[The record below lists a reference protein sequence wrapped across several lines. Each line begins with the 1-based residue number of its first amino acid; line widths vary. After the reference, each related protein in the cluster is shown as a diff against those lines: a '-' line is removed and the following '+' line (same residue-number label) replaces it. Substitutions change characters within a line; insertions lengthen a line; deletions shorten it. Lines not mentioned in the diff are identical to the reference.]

1 MEKKLKYILCSAAG
15 LLIVVYLCY
24 QAYMST
30 YDPIKT
36 QVALETTV
44 YDAIDTEVFII
55 RDEQYIIKDASGTLV
70 PLVED
75 GKRVAN
81 GDTVAVV
88 FSNETAASSYTRIRE
103 LEDEI
108 KHYTELSSQANLQ
121 TMDISTLNSLIRTR
135 WINLLDTV
143 DGGELSAVRNA
154 SNEFR
159 DGVTNLQIATGEVL
173 EFGDKIAALNAELT
187 QLKAASP
194 DYGSVKAGTSGYYI
208 SKVDGYENTVQYS
221 SVDALDIESIQPLM
235 SAEAAGVAS
244 NVMGKLVG
252 NFNWYIV
259 CTVESKRIS
268 ELKIGKTITVDF
280 PVSGIENLPVTV
292 YKIGNNKDGYSSL
305 ILSCNM
311 MNEELAVLRNEKAR
325 IVVNEYMGYKIPSSC
340 IRMSDGEKGVYV
352 MMGNV
357 VKFRKINILY
367 STEEY
372 CIVYNPDGANGYVK
386 LYDEVVTEGT
396 DLYDGKVIGR
406 Y

>member
-15 LLIVVYLCY
+15 ILIVAYLCY

-44 YDAIDTEVFII
+44 YDAIDTDVFVI
-55 RDEQYIIKDASGTLV
+55 RDEQYIVKDVSGTLV

-88 FSNETAASSYTRIRE
+88 FSDEASASSYTRIRE

-108 KHYTELSSQANLQ
+108 KHYTELSGQANLQ
-121 TMDISTLNSLIRTR
+121 TMDISTLNTLIRTR
-135 WINLLDTV
+135 WINVLDV
-143 DGGELSAVRNA
+143 MDSGELSQLKSA

-159 DGVTNLQIATGEVL
+159 DGLTNYQIATGEVL
-173 EFGDKIAALNAELT
+173 ELSDRLSALNTELN
-187 QLKAASP
+187 QLKSVSAN
-194 DYGSVKAGTSGYYI
+194 YGSVTAGTSGYYI
-208 SKVDGYENTVQYS
+208 SKVDGYENTVPYS
-221 SVDALDIESIQPLM
+221 SAENLDIDTITPLIGAQP
-235 SAEAAGVAS
+235 AAVAS
-244 NVMGKLVG
+244 NIMGKLVG

-259 CTVESKRIS
+259 CNVESKRIS
-268 ELKIGKTITVDF
+268 ELKLGQTITVDF
-280 PVSGIENLPVTV
+280 PVSGVSGLPVKV
-292 YKIGNNKDGYSSL
+292 CKIGNNTDGVCSL

-311 MNEELAVLRNEKAR
+311 MNEKLALLRNEKAR
-325 IVVNEYMGYKIPSSC
+325 IIVNEYKGYKIPSES
-340 IRMSDGEKGVYV
+340 IRMSDSNKGVYV

-357 VKFRKINILY
+357 AKFKKINIIY
-367 STEEY
+367 SADEY

-396 DLYDGKVIGR
+396 DLYDGKIIGR